1 MRHPQLSVQTPS
13 APPRS
18 ASSQAT
24 PPVTPTHI
32 QDDDRDNEKILRY
45 SDELQIQYDDNDQP
59 VEFGRGVWSTVY
71 KASSVPHPATS
82 MLTPPSSPAT
92 GGGRIV
98 AVKWPTRRDAHP
110 VLEVESRILTRLAR
124 VEGAGRYVVAFWGVT
139 PRNNALV
146 MEAVPVTLS
155 GYIES
160 QAEKVK
166 ARQCTKTMFEPVL
179 GLRRWLGLCKALVS
193 GLAWLHGSPQ
203 AGVVHGDIKP
213 YNILLRSTAR
223 GRIISNTTCENIEEG
238 DGDCIDFPFDP
249 LFADFSSSHEL
260 STTDNPN
267 ANDKPPAMTALTPPF
282 TAPELLNL
290 SSLKSLDALPIPP
303 SDVFSLA
310 VTLLA
315 AATGDLLLYPG
326 ANHMQRLAMAREG
339 HMVMEFARSG
349 LSGSRIRKGGI
360 VEMVVQPA
368 VVRKPEER
376 PAAREWAN
384 AIEGILKNVLE
395 GIIEG

>member
-18 ASSQAT
+18 ASSQTT

-32 QDDDRDNEKILRY
+32 QDDKDNEGILRY

-92 GGGRIV
+92 GGRIV

-124 VEGAGRYVVAFWGVT
+124 AEGAGRYVVAFWGVT
-139 PRNNALV
+139 PRSNALV

-160 QAEKVK
+160 QAEKLK
-166 ARQCTKTMFEPVL
+166 ERQYTKTMFEPVL
-179 GLRRWLGLCKALVS
+179 GLRRWLGLCKALAC

-213 YNILLRSTAR
+213 YNILLRPTAR
-223 GRIISNTTCENIEEG
+223 RRITSNTTCNNIEEG
-238 DGDCIDFPFDP
+238 DDDCVGFPFDP

-267 ANDKPPAMTALTPPF
+267 ANVKPPAMTALTPPF

-290 SSLKSLDALPIPP
+290 SSLKSPDVLPVPP

-349 LSGSRIRKGGI
+349 ISGSRIRKGGI

-368 VVRKPEER
+368 VVKKPEER
-376 PAAREWAN
+376 PAAGEWAN
-384 AIEGILKNVLE
+384 FIEGMLRNELE